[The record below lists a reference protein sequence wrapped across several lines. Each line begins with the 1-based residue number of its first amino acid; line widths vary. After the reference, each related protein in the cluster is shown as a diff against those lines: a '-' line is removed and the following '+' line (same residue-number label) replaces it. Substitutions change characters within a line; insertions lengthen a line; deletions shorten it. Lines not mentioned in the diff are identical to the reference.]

1 MVGRALE
8 LRVSAGLVAL
18 HLVVILIALVAMG
31 ILETTTQQLRLA
43 MVAQASLVAAVVVD
57 KLVAMVPLAG
67 LMVLAAAAALRQPIS
82 LAVVVEQ
89 AATLKRILHL
99 PLQLIHIQLKRV
111 KARKRFRRCRHHD
124 ARVVAVS
131 QVRDEEFPDILE
143 VPVGRW
149 LIEPSHVVIVAAKP
163 LRFFC
168 GVRARDGAVTESDE
182 PLTWDVLRA
191 LVIRERVKDPA
202 HTLDHDVAH
211 VTDRGPHDRDSSR
224 LLLLNLAPHI
234 LRRRERLA
242 ESAPRE
248 NHPHEPAPHGRL
260 LLGASP
266 EVPIV

>member
-99 PLQLIHIQLKRV
+99 PLQLIHIQLERV
-111 KARKRFRRCRHHD
+111 ARPQ
-124 ARVVAVS
+124 A
-131 QVRDEEFPDILE
+131 
-143 VPVGRW
+143 
-149 LIEPSHVVIVAAKP
+149 
-163 LRFFC
+163 
-168 GVRARDGAVTESDE
+168 VRAM
-182 PLTWDVLRA
+182 A
-191 LVIRERVKDPA
+191 LLE
-202 HTLDHDVAH
+202 L
-211 VTDRGPHDRDSSR
+211 
-224 LLLLNLAPHI
+224 
-234 LRRRERLA
+234 
-242 ESAPRE
+242 
-248 NHPHEPAPHGRL
+248 
-260 LLGASP
+260 
-266 EVPIV
+266 